1 MIWNGMKFL
10 KLAVFF
16 ILMSFQSLAQV
27 QDTLPKFSVR
37 NVGKNRVIIGWLNN
51 YPKVAQ
57 ISIQRGF
64 DSLGIYKT
72 VLSVADPK
80 AVQNGFAD
88 TKAPNDH
95 MYYRLF
101 VGFEGGSYFFT
112 GAKRPVIDTSLS
124 IADKGVPVIRSNEP
138 ELSGWVPSHFV
149 YTNKEGYV
157 FINLPDA
164 GQKKYRIKIFEGDG
178 ALLFELK
185 NIKETA
191 LTLDKA
197 NFYHSGW
204 FNFELYN
211 DEKLVE
217 QNKFY
222 LSKLF

>member
-1 MIWNGMKFL
+1 MI
-10 KLAVFF
+10 AVTFF
-16 ILMSFQSLAQV
+16 IMHLESVAQV

-37 NVGKNRVIIGWLNN
+37 NVGKNRVIIGWLSN
-51 YPKVAQ
+51 YERVAQ

-112 GAKRPVIDTSLS
+112 AAKKPTIDTSLG
-124 IADKGVPVIRSNEP
+124 IAEKLLPQIRRNEP
-138 ELSGWVPSHFV
+138 QIAGWVPSHFV

-178 ALLFELK
+178 NLLFELK

-197 NFYHSGW
+197 NFYHAGW
-204 FNFELYN
+204 FNFELYS
-211 DEKLVE
+211 DEKLIE